1 MKKYEEGR
9 RNKAPEEEMEIIHKG
24 LTQGHAQ
31 LHSLLDEKEEEIAEA
46 EKVRESLNIID
57 WNWKIGLRGGKS
69 ADGLGCSEANVAQSG
84 EEKWVRNGL

>member
-57 WNWKIGLRGGKS
+57 
-69 ADGLGCSEANVAQSG
+69 
-84 EEKWVRNGL
+84 

>member
-1 MKKYEEGR
+1 MDCKTRQYSIQKILRAYLKKYEEGR

-57 WNWKIGLRGGKS
+57 
-69 ADGLGCSEANVAQSG
+69 
-84 EEKWVRNGL
+84 